1 MRSTQTW
8 ISMQHWRSC
17 AQIPMCVLLN
27 AAQSLS
33 SGHMRAPRWL
43 TGLLLLGSVVL
54 SACQTTDQVG
64 NMTDDTT
71 RLIVVAVH
79 NVPVTPL
86 RTGSTRRIYSAGQ
99 YAVSASAQGDLLG
112 LARDYQ
118 LQALSQWPIEL
129 LEMHCA
135 LFVIPADVNRDAL
148 LARLQT
154 DARVQLAQPLH
165 TFATQSTPSTDP
177 YAAMQ
182 TGMQQMQLQAAHQ
195 QSQGHGVRVAV
206 IDTGMDT
213 THPDLAGRI
222 AAEYNVVDNNT
233 TQFHQDRHGT
243 AVAGVLAANK
253 DNGVGMVGVAPQARL
268 MSIKACWEVTAGSD
282 AARCN
287 SYTLAQAIAKAVAE
301 HAQIINLSLTGP
313 SDALLSALTERA
325 IARGIVVVGAGSS
338 AVTSGFPGNVSRVIT
353 AASDHSNQ
361 ATMLHAP
368 GEEVLT
374 LAPGGRYDFASGDSL
389 ATAAIS
395 GVTALLIAKQHDLS
409 SERLMQLLTSAS
421 EALPKTNRSP
431 VVNACRAVANLTGVD
446 NCTHSDLR

>member
-1 MRSTQTW
+1 
-8 ISMQHWRSC
+8 
-17 AQIPMCVLLN
+17 
-27 AAQSLS
+27 
-33 SGHMRAPRWL
+33 MRAPRWL
-43 TGLLLLGSVVL
+43 IGLLLLVSVVL
-54 SACQTTDQVG
+54 SACQTTEQVG
-64 NMTDDTT
+64 SNITDDTT

-79 NVPVTPL
+79 NAPVTPL
-86 RTGSTRRIYSAGQ
+86 RTGSTRRVYNAGD
-99 YAVSASAQGDLLG
+99 YAVSASAQGDLLS

-135 LFVIPADVNRDAL
+135 LFVIPAGANREAL

-177 YAAMQ
+177 YAALQ
-182 TGMQQMQLQAAHQ
+182 TGMLQMQLSAAHQ
-195 QSQGHGVRVAV
+195 QSQGRGVRVAV
-206 IDTGMDT
+206 IDTGVDSN
-213 THPDLAGRI
+213 HPDLAGRI

-253 DNGVGMVGVAPQARL
+253 DNGVGMIGVAPQARL
-268 MSIKACWEVTAGSD
+268 MPIKACWEVNAGSD
-282 AARCN
+282 EARCN

-301 HAQIINLSLTGP
+301 QAQIINLSLTGP

-325 IARGIVVVGAGSS
+325 IAKGIIVVGASSS
-338 AVTSGFPGNVSRVIT
+338 AGTSGFPGNVSRVIT
-353 AASDHSNQ
+353 VASDHSKQ
-361 ATMLHAP
+361 ATMLRAP
-368 GEEVLT
+368 GAEVLT
-374 LAPGGRYDFASGDSL
+374 LAPRGRYDFASGDSL

-395 GVTALLIAKQHDLS
+395 GVTALLIAKQRNLS

-421 EALPKTNRSP
+421 ESQLKTDVAP
-431 VVNACRAVANLTGVD
+431 VVNACRAVARLTGVD
-446 NCTHSDLR
+446 NCATPDVRLSENVNRL